1 MAGEQGE
8 PGGRPAAARGPVDL
22 AVAEDGHVPLHQAA
36 RLGGQFVENHAVDA
50 AEPAVGGV
58 HRGAGGVQLPLDQLA
73 RRDQL
78 RQVFPADPQ
87 AQRAAGTD
95 A

>member
-1 MAGEQGE
+1 MAGQQGE
-8 PGGRPAAARGPVDL
+8 PGGCPAAARGPVDL
-22 AVAEDGHVPLHQAA
+22 AVAEDGHVSLHQAA
-36 RLGGQFVENHAVDA
+36 RLAGPFLMQNHAVDA
-50 AEPAVGGV
+50 AQPAVGGV
-58 HRGAGGVQLPLDQLA
+58 HRGARVVQLPLDQLA

-87 AQRAAGTD
+87 ASALAAD